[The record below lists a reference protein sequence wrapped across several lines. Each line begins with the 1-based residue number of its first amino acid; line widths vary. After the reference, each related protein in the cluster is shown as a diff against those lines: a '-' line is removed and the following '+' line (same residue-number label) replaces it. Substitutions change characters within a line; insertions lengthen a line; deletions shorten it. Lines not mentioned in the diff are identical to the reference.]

1 MAYASRIGMFVSS
14 LEFQVGLCLYVTVAV
29 RGGRP
34 RACRTWPQRPKFVQG
49 SLEPVPTSGAHTAL
63 TLKRGRSLGASNE
76 VWFHRFSSPPFGSPF
91 IPSPSHTFV
100 SSFLSCPPVF
110 MSVHLIL
117 FFVCVHIGPGLS
129 VYVHFYIP
137 LNTGFRS
144 PRSLQ

>member
-1 MAYASRIGMFVSS
+1 MFVSS
-14 LEFQVGLCLYVTVAV
+14 LEFQVGSCLYVTAAV

-34 RACRTWPQRPKFVQG
+34 RARRTWSQRPKFVQG
-49 SLEPVPTSGAHTAL
+49 SLESVPFLGAHTAY
-63 TLKRGRSLGASNE
+63 TCKRGGVFLGVSNE
-76 VWFHRFSSPPFGSPF
+76 VRLHRFSSPPFGSPF
-91 IPSPSHTFV
+91 HPFPFYTLFV

-110 MSVHLIL
+110 MSGHLIL
-117 FFVCVHIGPGLS
+117 FFVCAHIGPGLS